1 MLLYGKSLLFL
12 NEAFDLDRKMAEIN
26 AVTEEDVRRVICRY
40 FDFTKAATATVGR
53 AKSPLSL

>member
-1 MLLYGKSLLFL
+1 MCKRFAL
-12 NEAFDLDRKMAEIN
+12 DLDWN
-26 AVTEEDVRRVICRY
+26 AIAAQFSVAEEDVRGVICRY

>member
-26 AVTEEDVRRVICRY
+26 AVTEEDVRGVICRY
-40 FDFTKAATATVGR
+40 FYFTKAATATVGR
-53 AKSPLSL
+53 AKSPISL